1 MKTGEVY
8 YRDEQGLWLC
18 ESFLDV
24 QTGVVTSTQT
34 LVEENNASL
43 Y

>member
-18 ESFLDV
+18 ESFLNV

-34 LVEENNASL
+34 LVEENNAGL